1 MGTRKVVVCTEEHW
15 GLSDLAVQRYEELSG
30 KKYTRFFQRDRW
42 NKSAPR
48 REQLDRMGYR
58 FVERHDPHL
67 VQAVEELGEGA
78 ECCNVL
84 TIVEIEGGRYRI
96 LVCDRSGDERI
107 ETPDSIKWVTIEDG
121 GV

>member
-1 MGTRKVVVCTEEHW
+1 MGTRKVVICKYEGW
-15 GLSDLAVQRYEELSG
+15 DLSDRAVQRYEELSG
-30 KKYTRFFQRDRW
+30 KKYTRDRW
-42 NKSAPR
+42 
-48 REQLDRMGYR
+48 DRAGHR